1 MEILKRIP
9 KKNKNL
15 AWRIID
21 QEAVIINL
29 EGQSKDKEEIS
40 VLNPTATR
48 IWELCNGKHA
58 IGRIINLLAEEYA
71 KEASQLQPEVI
82 KSISQM
88 SAQKII
94 SI

>member
-9 KKNKNL
+9 QKNKHL
-15 AWRIID
+15 AWRVID

-40 VLNPTATR
+40 ILNPTATR
-48 IWELCNGKHA
+48 IWELCNGKHT
-58 IGRIINLLAEEYA
+58 IGQIISQLREEYA
-71 KEASQLQPEVI
+71 RETNQLQPEVI
-82 KSISQM
+82 KSINQM